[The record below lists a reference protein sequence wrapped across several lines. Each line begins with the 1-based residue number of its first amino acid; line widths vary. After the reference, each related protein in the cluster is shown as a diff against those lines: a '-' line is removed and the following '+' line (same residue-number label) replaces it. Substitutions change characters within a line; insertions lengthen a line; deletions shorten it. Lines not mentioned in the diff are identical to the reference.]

1 MIWLQTIWQILW
13 RILTEWLFMMLLPY
27 STLLLVPWELSW
39 FRRPMSLVRHMSS
52 DFWRQITFATTQFS
66 SKSMKKYSKTLT
78 HSWNKTETLSSTK
91 TPYWDYS
98 LVYPSESNTA
108 DIVLLKSK
116 SLSIFWVIG
125 LKSSLKLKRKN
136 KIKSC
141 SMTVYKISW
150 KTNTICNKTSNGWL
164 AFCCKEERLG
174 YVTYSYCITTE

>member
-1 MIWLQTIWQILW
+1 
-13 RILTEWLFMMLLPY
+13 MLLFLLSISHDRIRDELDASDKMDIFSIGKKKKTPY
-27 STLLLVPWELSW
+27 LIILYW
-39 FRRPMSLVRHMSS
+39 
-52 DFWRQITFATTQFS
+52 
-66 SKSMKKYSKTLT
+66 KK
-78 HSWNKTETLSSTK
+78 K

-98 LVYPSESNTA
+98 LVYRSESNTA

-141 SMTVYKISW
+141 STTVYKISW
-150 KTNTICNKTSNGWL
+150 KTDTICNKTPNGGL

-174 YVTYSYCITTE
+174 YVIYSYCITTE